1 MRAAKTKRQLKR
13 RLHLLYV
20 VSFIV
25 TLAPLIA
32 VLAIN
37 WRDYTETAA
46 EAVKLTV
53 GGVLVAIF
61 MLLKVLGKLK
71 IPRRVVCYAFVF
83 ALAYLLEAV
92 LADLMILSGAALL
105 GEVVDYIFLQRA
117 IKGTKEAVLAAGTA
131 DATADRVEDMFKK
144 YMGGRV

>member
-1 MRAAKTKRQLKR
+1 MKTKRQLKR

-37 WRDYTETAA
+37 WRGYTETAA
-46 EAVKLTV
+46 ETVKLTV

-71 IPRRVVCYAFVF
+71 IPRRVVCYSFVF

-117 IKGTKEAVLAAGTA
+117 IKGTKDAVLAAGTA
-131 DATADRVEDMFKK
+131 DATAERVEAILNN
-144 YMGGRV
+144 YIGGRV

>member
-1 MRAAKTKRQLKR
+1 MSKVKTKRQLKR
-13 RLHLLYV
+13 KLLLLYI
-20 VSFIV
+20 VSLLV
-25 TLAPLIA
+25 TLGPLVA

-37 WRDYTETAA
+37 WRGYTETAA
-46 EAVKLTV
+46 ETVKLTM
-53 GGVLVAIF
+53 GGMLIAVF

-105 GEVVDYIFLQRA
+105 GEVIDYIFLQRA

>member
-1 MRAAKTKRQLKR
+1 MKTKRQLKR

-25 TLAPLIA
+25 TLAQLIA

-37 WRDYTETAA
+37 WQSYTETAA

-92 LADLMILSGAALL
+92 LADLMILSGAAML

-131 DATADRVEDMFKK
+131 DATAERVEDMFKK